1 MDRGNFHS
9 GTGLKTPRAAAVA
22 GICFSILLVT
32 IHLLIWT
39 SIPASLGAQA
49 TAVMSHSK
57 KISLALN
64 LLPFAGIAFL
74 WFLAVVRNRLG
85 FLEDRFFATVFMG
98 SGFLYVAMIFT
109 SAAIAGGL
117 IQIMSTTPEML
128 VQTGAYAVGRAE
140 VYQVMNVYGIKM
152 SGVFMFSTSTLFL
165 KTRIVPRWIAF
176 LGYILGALLLLSV
189 GIIVW
194 IPLVF
199 PVWVFLISAAILL
212 EEHGAAEMRSG
223 PELLGSR
230 PRSQVS
236 RFP

>member
-1 MDRGNFHS
+1 
-9 GTGLKTPRAAAVA
+9 
-22 GICFSILLVT
+22 
-32 IHLLIWT
+32 
-39 SIPASLGAQA
+39 
-49 TAVMSHSK
+49 
-57 KISLALN
+57 
-64 LLPFAGIAFL
+64 
-74 WFLAVVRNRLG
+74 
-85 FLEDRFFATVFMG
+85 MG

-117 IQIMSTTPEML
+117 IQILSTAPEML

-176 LGYILGALLLLSV
+176 LGYILGAMLLLSV
-189 GIIVW
+189 GVIVW

-212 EEHGAAEMRSG
+212 EQSGGAEKTGGS
-223 PELLGSR
+223 ELLDSR
-230 PRSQVS
+230 PRRPAN